1 MIEMCARRTPKERM
15 LRALLA
21 SAGIHLGLALALL
34 AGIPPLSVEPT
45 VEVELVVANNPEGQV
60 VDRAD
65 TERHDADLAPEDR
78 RARKKARGARA
89 ARPRAVRP
97 PVAPKRVRQK
107 AVKRTRRPVE
117 PRPKP
122 PGESGGGDRTDRR
135 KQPGPPRELPPTSR
149 PDQQSCLLSM
159 RKGCKASSEG
169 NPRVGRAAPVDR
181 LASFRPR
188 RSRATAPPRVVGRTG
203 YAGLE
208 LARYEDGGRL
218 LRATGKRNRRPG
230 RGELGLLTLAS
241 HRIGGRSGRQACNP
255 YRGQTGEGHRT
266 LVLLV
271 DTSGSVVAGGRAPDS
286 IVCAAGAALGA
297 LSRGY
302 AVAVAN
308 FSSSVW
314 YLRRT
319 RKEDQ
324 IYSVL
329 SRFQGEGTRLPP
341 ASLLRADLTRKVPRD
356 FVLVSDTAIHN
367 LGQVLPGYTHM
378 FRADRR
384 NRALLYVLGSGVAC
398 VKCADKKDNGELCK
412 KCEVTTTDQVRKL
425 ERAGFVAD
433 RVQRPDDELFH
444 SFVLNSLWKGSPGAL
459 LWGKR

>member
-1 MIEMCARRTPKERM
+1 M
-15 LRALLA
+15 LRAIVA
-21 SAGIHLGLALALL
+21 SVGIHLGLLALL
-34 AGIPPLSVEPT
+34 LGGTRPLTVEPT
-45 VEVELVVANNPEGQV
+45 VELELVVANNPQGQV
-60 VDRAD
+60 MDSTATLDRHRAD
-65 TERHDADLAPEDR
+65 PASEERHARR
-78 RARKKARGARA
+78 RAHSSGAQA
-89 ARPRAVRP
+89 PRPASRS
-97 PVAPKRVRQK
+97 VRQLRPHQP
-107 AVKRTRRPVE
+107 VKKSSRRRVHRRSDPPLETGGTVRSG
-117 PRPKP
+117 RP
-122 PGESGGGDRTDRR
+122 
-135 KQPGPPRELPPTSR
+135 KQPGPPRDLPRTQK

-159 RKGCKASSEG
+159 RKGCGSASAGGS
-169 NPRVGRAAPVDR
+169 PQAKPAAPVDR
-181 LASFRPR
+181 FASFRPR
-188 RSRATAPPRVVGRTG
+188 RSPTKTATPPKVVGRTG
-203 YAGLE
+203 YRGLE
-208 LARYEDGGRL
+208 VARYEDGGRL
-218 LRATGKRNRRPG
+218 IRATGKRNRRPG
-230 RGELGLLTLAS
+230 RGEIGLLTLAS
-241 HRIGGRSGRQACNP
+241 HKIGGRSGRQACNP